1 MTTDVA
7 DYEMVVSIDG
17 KELTFIKR
25 GYLSFMGDIEKY
37 PWVRATDVD
46 GVIQAMRTTKIN
58 HVRITKLGKTEQPD
72 FEEVA
77 VLKDEDE

>member
-7 DYEMVVSIDG
+7 DYELVVSIDG

-37 PWVRATDVD
+37 PWVRATDVN
-46 GVIQAMRTTKIN
+46 GVMHAMRTTKIN
-58 HVRITKLGKTEQPD
+58 HVSIVKLERDPV
-72 FEEVA
+72 EAVENHVA
-77 VLKDEDE
+77 EDDE